1 MKIDILKSEK
11 IRVYSCQDA
20 KLFYKIVFGHLFLWL
35 VVMLFITNLFK
46 WSIHWSDDQKK
57 LKLQNQ
63 EPDWVKKAW
72 NYRYFHEGKS
82 IKLLMD
88 SVYCKSKVQE
98 Q

>member
-1 MKIDILKSEK
+1 
-11 IRVYSCQDA
+11 
-20 KLFYKIVFGHLFLWL
+20 
-35 VVMLFITNLFK
+35 MLFITNLYK

-57 LKLQNQ
+57 IKLRNL

-72 NYRYFHEGKS
+72 NYQYFQEGKS
-82 IKLLMD
+82 IKLLMG